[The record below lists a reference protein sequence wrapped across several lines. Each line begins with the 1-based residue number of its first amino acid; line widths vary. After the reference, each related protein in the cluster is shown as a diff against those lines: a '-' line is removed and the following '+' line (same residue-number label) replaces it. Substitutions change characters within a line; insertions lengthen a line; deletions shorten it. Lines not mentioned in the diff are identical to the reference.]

1 MRKIWQS
8 LILVLATLYLT
19 GCQPANLSASLENPV
34 EPIAKEGSSAS
45 TVENSSNELV
55 SNAEPVLDEC
65 LNCHADKARLVDTS
79 EPVVEAAESESSGV
93 G

>member
-19 GCQPANLSASLENPV
+19 GCQPANLSASLENPI
-34 EPIAKEGSSAS
+34 EPIAKEGSSAPI
-45 TVENSSNELV
+45 VENSSELV
-55 SNAEPVLDEC
+55 SNTEPVLDEC
-65 LNCHADKARLVDTS
+65 LNCHADKARLVDTA
-79 EPVVEAAESESSGV
+79 EPVVESAESESSGV